1 MTKLRIVD
9 LEPVKEPYYGPH
21 FLVPLISCQN
31 PALDNPLLNS
41 LYKPAISHTEKWYL
55 ELRRR
60 ILFNDLEHP
69 LVQLVC
75 VDLKLKESL
84 IKSAIIDGSTMLD
97 IIRDNS
103 KPEYHVSASIN
114 LKKLKRWS
122 GFFTSFPDSVDI
134 SLFLN
139 DQAQG

>member
-9 LEPVKEPYYGPH
+9 LESVKETYYGPH

-41 LYKPAISHTEKWYL
+41 LYKPTISHTEKWYL

-97 IIRDNS
+97 IIRDKS

-139 DQAQG
+139 DQVQG

>member
-1 MTKLRIVD
+1 LGRENTWAWPARHGFWHKVLYLRI
-9 LEPVKEPYYGPH
+9 PPAR
-21 FLVPLISCQN
+21 QN

-41 LYKPAISHTEKWYL
+41 LYKPTISHTEKWYL

-97 IIRDNS
+97 IIRDKS

-139 DQAQG
+139 DQVQG